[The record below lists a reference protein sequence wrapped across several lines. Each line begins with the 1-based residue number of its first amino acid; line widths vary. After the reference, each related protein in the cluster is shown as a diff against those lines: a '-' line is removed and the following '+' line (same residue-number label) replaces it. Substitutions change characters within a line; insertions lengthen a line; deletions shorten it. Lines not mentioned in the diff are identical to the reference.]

1 MVASPPGER
10 NRDMQR
16 ITLAVDRRTDAGKG
30 VARSLRRAGRIP
42 AVLYSGGRSTMLSL
56 NPADLTKLLHSAAGE
71 NTLIDLK
78 VAGSGGQER
87 LAILREVQHDPLTG
101 APLHV
106 DLFEVA
112 LDRAIRLKVHVEV
125 IGEMPIGVKEGG
137 VLQHGVREVEVECL
151 PALIPDAV
159 RVDASLLK
167 QGEFI
172 HLRDLQVGEGVR
184 LLDDPALIVVSV
196 TTPMSEEK
204 LAELLT
210 ATAKETKEPE
220 VLAKKKEEEGE
231 PAAAAKAEAKPEA
244 KVKEE
249 KKESKGK

>member
-1 MVASPPGER
+1 
-10 NRDMQR
+10 
-16 ITLAVDRRTDAGKG
+16 
-30 VARSLRRAGRIP
+30 
-42 AVLYSGGRSTMLSL
+42 VLYSGGRSTMLSL
-56 NPADLTKLLHSAAGE
+56 NPADLTRLLHSAAGE

-125 IGEMPIGVKEGG
+125 IGETPIGVKEGG
-137 VLQHGVREVEVECL
+137 VLQHGLREVEVECL

-167 QGEFI
+167 QGEVI

-184 LLDDPALIVVSV
+184 LLDDPALVVVSV

-231 PAAAAKAEAKPEA
+231 PAAAAAGKLEAKPEA
-244 KVKEE
+244 KAKEE
-249 KKESKGK
+249 KKEGKGK

>member
-16 ITLAVDRRTDAGKG
+16 IELAVDRRTDAGKG

-42 AVLYSGGRSTMLSL
+42 AVLYSGGRSTLLSL

-78 VAGSGGQER
+78 VAGSGGQEQ

-125 IGEMPIGVKEGG
+125 IGETPIGVKEGG
-137 VLQHGVREVEVECL
+137 VLQHGIREVEVECL

-167 QGEFI
+167 QGDVI

-184 LLDDPALIVVSV
+184 LLDDPALVVVSV

-210 ATAKETKEPE
+210 ATAKEAKEPE
-220 VLAKKKEEEGE
+220 VLTKKKEEEGE

-244 KVKEE
+244 KAKEE
-249 KKESKGK
+249 KKEGKGK

>member
-1 MVASPPGER
+1 
-10 NRDMQR
+10 MQR
-16 ITLAVDRRTDAGKG
+16 IELAVDRRTDAGKG

-71 NTLIDLK
+71 NTSID
-78 VAGSGGQER
+78 
-87 LAILREVQHDPLTG
+87 
-101 APLHV
+101 
-106 DLFEVA
+106 
-112 LDRAIRLKVHVEV
+112 
-125 IGEMPIGVKEGG
+125 VKEGG
-137 VLQHGVREVEVECL
+137 VLQHGIREVEVECL

-159 RVDASLLK
+159 RFDASLLK
-167 QGEFI
+167 QGEVI

-204 LAELLT
+204 LAELLA

-220 VLAKKKEEEGE
+220 LLAKKKE
-231 PAAAAKAEAKPEA
+231 
-244 KVKEE
+244 
-249 KKESKGK
+249 

>member
-1 MVASPPGER
+1 
-10 NRDMQR
+10 MQR
-16 ITLAVDRRTDAGKG
+16 IELAVDRRTDAGKG

-78 VAGSGGQER
+78 VAGSSGHEQ

-125 IGEMPIGVKEGG
+125 IGETPIGVKEGG
-137 VLQHGVREVEVECL
+137 VLQHGIREVEVECL

-167 QGEFI
+167 QGEVI

-184 LLDDPALIVVSV
+184 LLDDPALVVVSV

-220 VLAKKKEEEGE
+220 VLTKKKEEEGE

-244 KVKEE
+244 KAKEE
-249 KKESKGK
+249 KKEGKGK